1 MSPGTRRTL
10 LLTLAALAAAGL
22 GLFVLSDIM
31 SLAQLKAHRSDLVA
45 LIAARPVVFTASFML
60 AFAVLAAAAPG
71 AAIFKVAAGAL
82 YGFWGGFLVSLF
94 STLLAATLGF
104 VAARYLL
111 RSWVERRFKDRIAL
125 INRGLDED
133 GVLFL
138 LALRFNPL
146 VPFFLINFSM
156 GVTRMRLWV
165 FVLTSFFGLMPASV
179 VYSLAGT
186 ELAKIET
193 TADIFNVRLLGSLVL
208 LSLMPLAG
216 RWVAKRLRRRRRGRI
231 APLPGEG

>member
-1 MSPGTRRTL
+1 MSPGSRRTL
-10 LLTLAALAAAGL
+10 LSALAAATAAGIGL
-22 GLFVLSDIM
+22 WVLSDVF
-31 SLAQLKAHRSDLVA
+31 SLAQLKAHRLELVA
-45 LIAARPVVFTASFML
+45 LIAAHPAAFTSAFML
-60 AFAVLAAAAPG
+60 VFAVLAAIAPG

-82 YGFWGGFLVSLF
+82 YGFWGGFLISLF
-94 STLLAATLGF
+94 STLMAATLGF
-104 VAARYLL
+104 VAARHLL
-111 RSWVERRFKDRIAL
+111 RSWVERRFRDRVAL
-125 INRGLDED
+125 INRGLQQD

-165 FVLTSFFGLMPASV
+165 FVATSFVGLIPAST

-193 TADIFNVRLLGSLVL
+193 TADIFNIRLLGSLVL
-208 LSLMPLAG
+208 LSIMPLLG
-216 RWVAKRLRRRRRGRI
+216 RWAAKKLRRHRGPVV
-231 APLPGEG
+231 PLPGER

>member
-1 MSPGTRRTL
+1 MSPGSRRTL
-10 LLTLAALAAAGL
+10 LLTFAALAAAAIGL
-22 GLFVLSDIM
+22 YALSDVM
-31 SLAQLKAHRSDLVA
+31 SLSELKAHRQELVD
-45 LIAARPVVFTASFML
+45 LIASRPFTFTALFMI
-60 AFAVLAAAAPG
+60 AFAILAAAAPG
-71 AAIFKVAAGAL
+71 AAVLKVAAGAL

-94 STLLAATLGF
+94 STLMAATLGF

-111 RSWVERRFKDRIAL
+111 RGWVERRFRDRIAL
-125 INRGLDED
+125 INRGLSED

-193 TADIFNVRLLGSLVL
+193 TADIFNIRLLGSLVL

-216 RWVAKRLRRRRRGRI
+216 RWAAKRLRRRRRGAI

>member
-1 MSPGTRRTL
+1 MSPGTRRTF
-10 LLTLAALAAAGL
+10 LLTVAALAAAGL
-22 GLFVLSDIM
+22 GLLVLSDIM
-31 SLAQLKAHRSDLVA
+31 SLAQLKAHRADLVA
-45 LIAARPVVFTASFML
+45 LIAARPVVFTTLFML
-60 AFAVLAAAAPG
+60 AFAILAAAAPG
-71 AAIFKVAAGAL
+71 AAVLKVAAGAL

-111 RSWVERRFKDRIAL
+111 RSWVERRFKERIAL
-125 INRGLDED
+125 INRGLDVD

-165 FVLTSFFGLMPASV
+165 FVLTSFFGLMPASA

-193 TADIFNVRLLGSLVL
+193 TADIFNIRLLGSLVL

-216 RWVAKRLRRRRRGRI
+216 RWVAKRLRRRRGTI

>member
-10 LLTLAALAAAGL
+10 LFTLAAATAAGL
-22 GLFVLSDIM
+22 GLLVLSDVV
-31 SLAQLKAHRSDLVA
+31 SLAQLKAHRQELMD
-45 LIAARPVVFTASFML
+45 LIAADPFAFTSLFML
-60 AFAVLAAAAPG
+60 VFACLAAIAPG
-71 AAIFKVAAGAL
+71 AAVFKVAAGAL
-82 YGFWGGFLVSLF
+82 YGFGYGFLISLF
-94 STLLAATLGF
+94 STLLAATIGF

-111 RSWVERRFKDRIAL
+111 RSWVERRFKSRIAL
-125 INRGLDED
+125 INQGLQQD

-186 ELAKIET
+186 ELARIET
-193 TADIFNVRLLGSLVL
+193 TSDIFNWRLLGSLFL
-208 LSLMPLAG
+208 LSIMPLAG
-216 RWVAKRLRRRRRGRI
+216 RWAAKRLRGRRRSAA

>member
-10 LLTLAALAAAGL
+10 LSALAAAAAAAIGL
-22 GLFVLSDIM
+22 WVLSDVF
-31 SLAQLKAHRSDLVA
+31 SLAQLKAHRADLVA
-45 LIAARPVVFTASFML
+45 AIAAHPAVFTAIFML
-60 AFAVLAAAAPG
+60 VFAVLAAIAPG

-82 YGFWGGFLVSLF
+82 YGFWGGFLISLF
-94 STLLAATLGF
+94 STLMAATIGF

-111 RSWVERRFKDRIAL
+111 RSWVERRFRDRVAL
-125 INRGLDED
+125 INRGLAQD
-133 GVLFL
+133 GVVFL

-165 FVLTSFFGLMPASV
+165 FVVTSFFGLMPASI

-193 TADIFNVRLLGSLVL
+193 TADIFNIRLLGSLVL
-208 LSLMPLAG
+208 LSIMPIAG
-216 RWVAKRLRRRRRGRI
+216 RWAAKRMRGRRSAAI

>member
-10 LLTLAALAAAGL
+10 LFSLAAAAAAGL
-22 GLFVLSDIM
+22 GLFVLSDVV
-31 SLAQLKAHRSDLVA
+31 SLAQLKAHRGEIMA
-45 LIAARPVVFTASFML
+45 IIAAHPVGFTSLFMCV
-60 AFAVLAAAAPG
+60 FAVLAALAPG

-82 YGFWGGFLVSLF
+82 YGFWGGFLISLI
-94 STLLAATLGF
+94 STLMAATLGF

-111 RSWVERRFKDRIAL
+111 RSWVERRFRDRVAL
-125 INRGLDED
+125 INRGLEQD

-165 FVLTSFFGLMPASV
+165 FVATSFFGLMPASI

-186 ELAKIET
+186 ELARIET
-193 TADIFNVRLLGSLVL
+193 TADIFNIRLLAALVL
-208 LSLMPLAG
+208 LSIMPLLG
-216 RWVAKRLRRRRRGRI
+216 RWAAKKLRRHREPVV
-231 APLPGEG
+231 PLPGER

>member
-1 MSPGTRRTL
+1 MTRGNRRTL
-10 LLTLAALAAAGL
+10 LLSLAALTAAAIGL
-22 GLFVLSDIM
+22 YLLSDVM
-31 SLAQLKAHRSDLVA
+31 TLAQLKARRAELMA
-45 LIAARPVVFTASFML
+45 LIDAWPFTFTSLFML
-60 AFAVLAAAAPG
+60 AFAILAAAAPG

-82 YGFWGGFLVSLF
+82 FGLLGGFAISLC
-94 STLLAATLGF
+94 STLLAATIGF

-111 RSWVERRFKDRIAL
+111 RRWVERRFADRIAL
-125 INRGLDED
+125 INRGLMED

-165 FVLTSFFGLMPASV
+165 FVATSFFGLIPASL
-179 VYSLAGT
+179 VYSIAGT

-193 TADIFNVRLLGSLVL
+193 TADIFNIRLLGALVL
-208 LSLMPLAG
+208 LSIMPLAG
-216 RWVAKRLRRRRRGRI
+216 RWAAKRLRRRRGGEI
-231 APLPGEG
+231 APLPGER